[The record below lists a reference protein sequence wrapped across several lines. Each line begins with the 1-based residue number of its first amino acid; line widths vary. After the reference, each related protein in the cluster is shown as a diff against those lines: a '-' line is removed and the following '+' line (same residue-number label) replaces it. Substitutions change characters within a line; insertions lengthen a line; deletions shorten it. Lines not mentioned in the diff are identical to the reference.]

1 MSYIFLGT
9 AMSRFINRKTA
20 LAVSMEALEL
30 PFTPTVFSPFT
41 GGIEVSLEDKSMG
54 GKIIDW
60 IKTLIAK
67 IKAFLGSSIKKFFDQ
82 TERRLHGLPKGP
94 MKVKRIEGIK
104 TVLKIPDLAAAGT
117 YSRFVGEARKEILT
131 LVKTLAENHALI
143 YQTAKSGKTE
153 VQLKPINSN
162 ITYLD
167 IKVNGHML
175 QVNTVNSTFTL
186 AVNNSPVEEF
196 RKLISDLKNTTELD
210 GVLNKMTRE
219 AEDLVKIAAADEKFV
234 PLAKLAGELSTQVC
248 KLTNIDKLVFMR
260 EVNTIL
266 DRILK
271 AIK

>member
-1 MSYIFLGT
+1 MP
-9 AMSRFINRKTA
+9 RFINRKTA

-30 PFTPTVFSPFT
+30 PFTPTVFCPFT
-41 GGIEVSLEDKSMG
+41 GDIEVSLEDKSMG
-54 GKIIDW
+54 SKIIDW

-67 IKAFLGSSIKKFFDQ
+67 IKAFLGSSIKGFFDQ
-82 TERRLHGLPKGP
+82 TERRLHSLPKGP

-104 TVLKIPDLAAAGT
+104 TVLKIPELAAAGA

-131 LVKTLAENHALI
+131 LVKALAANHTLI

-153 VQLKPINSN
+153 VQLKPINSD

-175 QVNTVNSTFTL
+175 QVNTANSTFTL

-210 GVLNKMTRE
+210 GILNKMTQE
-219 AEDLVKIAAADEKFV
+219 AGDLVKIAAADEKFV

-260 EVNTIL
+260 EVNAIIG
-266 DRILK
+266 RILQ